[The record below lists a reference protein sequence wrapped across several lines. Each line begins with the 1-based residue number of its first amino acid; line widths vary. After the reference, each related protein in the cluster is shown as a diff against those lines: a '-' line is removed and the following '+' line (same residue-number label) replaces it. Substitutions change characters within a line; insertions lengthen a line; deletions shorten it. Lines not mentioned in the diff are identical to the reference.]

1 MINDYFLL
9 IFKIDNQKS
18 IMIQNNFYYKSNK
31 FLILVLLL
39 KDKIIGRL
47 HKFLFN
53 FSSILLILLFFLLFR
68 LSVDKEND
76 SLSTVFQDRFITIL
90 DEGDEV
96 LLAVQNSGGIRK
108 QSSKGFFFDYHR
120 FFLFFDFRFHDNLLI
135 FDIKI
140 IKI

>member
-1 MINDYFLL
+1 
-9 IFKIDNQKS
+9 
-18 IMIQNNFYYKSNK
+18 MIQNNFYYKSNK

-96 LLAVQNSGGIRK
+96 LLAV
-108 QSSKGFFFDYHR
+108 
-120 FFLFFDFRFHDNLLI
+120 
-135 FDIKI
+135 
-140 IKI
+140 